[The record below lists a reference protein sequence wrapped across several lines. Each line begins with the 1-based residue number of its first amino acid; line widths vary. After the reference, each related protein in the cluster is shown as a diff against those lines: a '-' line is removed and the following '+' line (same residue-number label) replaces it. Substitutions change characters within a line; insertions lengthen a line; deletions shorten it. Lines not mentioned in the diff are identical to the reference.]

1 MAKKNVFLLSI
12 SMVLWVTLIY
22 IFLFEKNIS
31 HKSQSL
37 SHDILLKNLSW
48 ESTLWWS
55 IPYKKWDEIEVT
67 FIFPW
72 DGKNHLSIDTTKQIR
87 DISIKKIFI
96 DDSVPSSDDIIIED
110 GQTLKIIAETLKDG
124 ILKKEDFDDIIL
136 ENEKI
141 KEEENKEN
149 KEKSFSGTLD
159 IMFERNILSSHI
171 NHLIEISWSQK
182 DLIKYVNIWWNS
194 FTPIQNNG
202 KVYLAIEKNTFSSGE
217 YFIIIQLQNG
227 EIVSLDKK
235 FYFEYWASQ
244 VNIANITPN
253 NIKNT
258 QDTFLVLQ
266 GNGFSKV
273 ISIQLSNNIILKNTS
288 FDIINDSVMSVKI
301 PSGLETGKYY
311 FNIMTVNGIHELK
324 QNSFIIND

>member
-1 MAKKNVFLLSI
+1 MAKKNVFFLSLSI
-12 SMVLWVTLIY
+12 VLWVFLIY
-22 IFLFEKNIS
+22 IFLFEKNTF
-31 HKSQSL
+31 HKNQSL

-72 DGKNHLSIDTTKQIR
+72 DGKNH
-87 DISIKKIFI
+87 ISLDKNKWSKNIPIKKILI
-96 DDSVPSSDDIIIED
+96 DDKITPSSKIIIED
-110 GQTLKIIAETLKDG
+110 GETLKIIWEANQDG

-141 KEEENKEN
+141 KKEEETEN
-149 KEKSFSGTLD
+149 KEKSFSGSLD
-159 IMFERNILSSHI
+159 IIFEKNTLSSHI
-171 NHLIEISWSQK
+171 NHLIEISWK
-182 DLIKYVNIWWNS
+182 DKEMIQYLNIWWNS

-217 YFIIIQLQNG
+217 YFILIQLENG

-301 PSGLETGKYY
+301 PSGLESGKYY

>member
-324 QNSFIIND
+324 QNSFIINH

>member
-1 MAKKNVFLLSI
+1 MAKKNVFFLSLSI
-12 SMVLWVTLIY
+12 VLWVFLIY
-22 IFLFEKNIS
+22 IFLFEKNTF
-31 HKSQSL
+31 HKNQSL

-72 DGKNHLSIDTTKQIR
+72 DGKNHLSIDTTKRIP

-96 DDSVPSSDDIIIED
+96 DDSVPSSDDIVIED

-124 ILKKEDFDDIIL
+124 ILKKEYFDNIIL

-141 KEEENKEN
+141 KEEEKIEN
-149 KEKSFSGTLD
+149 KEKSFSGSLD
-159 IMFERNILSSHI
+159 IMFEKNTLSSHI
-171 NHLIEISWSQK
+171 NHLIEISWK
-182 DLIKYVNIWWNS
+182 DKEMIKYVNIWWNS

-217 YFIIIQLQNG
+217 YFIIIQLQND
-227 EIVSLDKK
+227 EIISLDKK
-235 FYFEYWASQ
+235 FYFEYWSSQ

-301 PSGLETGKYY
+301 PSELESGKYY
-311 FNIMTVNGIHELK
+311 FNIMTVNRIHELK